1 MSDLLKSPWQISSL
15 PTQWKHFW
23 AQDYETVRDSCSH
36 EGASQSWGTRTI
48 LVESAARPS
57 KQPRVVCKHKFLR
70 RWNALLI
77 CGFYFSSVHSHYP
90 VRWTILSICSPSMFP
105 TVSTCSCDS
114 FLMNYRFFYY
124 YFDFL
129 FSRQMCS
136 ISFLLPYI
144 ILLWNLPAGRSVW
157 CKGRDGWFCTEI
169 MFLQLSEVKTSC
181 VKPELCGK
189 LTSSDAFI

>member
-77 CGFYFSSVHSHYP
+77 CGFYFSSVHRHYP

-105 TVSTCSCDS
+105 TVSSCSCNS
-114 FLMNYRFFYY
+114 FLMNYRFF
-124 YFDFL
+124 
-129 FSRQMCS
+129 
-136 ISFLLPYI
+136 II
-144 ILLWNLPAGRSVW
+144 ILTSFSAVRCAALAFYYHTSS
-157 CKGRDGWFCTEI
+157 CCEI
-169 MFLQLSEVKTSC
+169 YLRAD
-181 VKPELCGK
+181 LCGVRAVTDGFAQK
-189 LTSSDAFI
+189 